1 MAAIASASSIMTVSV
16 ILVDDHP
23 LFRKGL
29 LHLLENRTDVS
40 VAAQFA
46 NSGSVR
52 EWLDQGG
59 HADVA
64 LLDRSL
70 GEENGLDLLPDLR
83 QHRIKTIMLTM
94 AEEDHEVR
102 DAMEKGVD
110 GYLLKSSEPDQIIQS
125 IIAVT
130 QGNSI
135 FPAQVLQK
143 IARGELGPSAASKL
157 SPRELEIVAYV
168 ARGLSN
174 RGIGDS
180 LGLSENTVRNHLR
193 SILEKLGFDNR
204 VQVATFALEHGLTRQ
219 WDAVAKDQNL

>member
-1 MAAIASASSIMTVSV
+1 MTVSV

-46 NSGSVR
+46 NAGGVR
-52 EWLDQGG
+52 EWLEQGG
-59 HADVA
+59 QADVA
-64 LLDRSL
+64 LLDRTL
-70 GEENGLDLLPDLR
+70 GEENGLDLVPDLQR
-83 QHRIKTIMLTM
+83 QRIKIIMLTM

-125 IIAVT
+125 IIAVS
-130 QGNSI
+130 QGNSV

-174 RGIGDS
+174 RGIGEA

-204 VQVATFALEHGLTRQ
+204 VQVATFAMEQGLTRPA
-219 WDAVAKDQNL
+219 DAVAKDQPL

>member
-1 MAAIASASSIMTVSV
+1 MTVSV

-46 NSGSVR
+46 NAGSVR
-52 EWLDQGG
+52 EWLAQGG

-64 LLDRSL
+64 LLDRAL
-70 GEENGLDLLPDLR
+70 GEENGLDLVPDLR
-83 QHRIKTIMLTM
+83 RHRIKTIMLTM

-135 FPAQVLQK
+135 FPAHVLQK

-174 RGIGDS
+174 RGIGES

-204 VQVATFALEHGLTRQ
+204 VQVATFALEHGLARPG
-219 WDAVAKDQNL
+219 DGVAKD

>member
-1 MAAIASASSIMTVSV
+1 MTVSV

-46 NSGSVR
+46 NAGSVR
-52 EWLDQGG
+52 EWLAQGG

-70 GEENGLDLLPDLR
+70 GEENGLDLVPDLQR
-83 QHRIKTIMLTM
+83 QRIKIVMLTM

-130 QGNSI
+130 QGNSV

-143 IARGELGPSAASKL
+143 IARGELMPSAASKL

-174 RGIGDS
+174 RGIGEA

-204 VQVATFALEHGLTRQ
+204 VQVATFAMEQGLTRPA
-219 WDAVAKDQNL
+219 DAVAKDQPI

>member
-1 MAAIASASSIMTVSV
+1 MPLSI

-29 LHLLENRTDVS
+29 LHLLENRPEITVS
-40 VAAQFA
+40 AQLANAAE
-46 NSGSVR
+46 VR
-52 EWLDQGG
+52 EWLNQGG
-59 HADVA
+59 QADVA
-64 LLDRSL
+64 LLDRTL
-70 GEENGLDLLPDLR
+70 GEVDGLELVPEL
-83 QHRIKTIMLTM
+83 HRRNIKVIMLTM
-94 AEEDHEVR
+94 AEEDHEIR

-125 IIAVT
+125 IVAVS

-143 IARGELGPSAASKL
+143 IARGELGPSIASRL
-157 SPRELEIVAYV
+157 SHRELEIVSYV

-174 RGIGDS
+174 RAIGDA

-193 SILEKLGFDNR
+193 SILEKLEFDNR
-204 VQVATFALEHGLTRQ
+204 VQVATFALEHGL
-219 WDAVAKDQNL
+219 AKRSDGS

>member
-1 MAAIASASSIMTVSV
+1 MSVSV

-46 NSGSVR
+46 NAGSVR
-52 EWLDQGG
+52 EWLAQGG

-70 GEENGLDLLPDLR
+70 GEENGLDLVPDLQR
-83 QHRIKTIMLTM
+83 QRIKIIMLTM

-135 FPAQVLQK
+135 FPAHVLQK
-143 IARGELGPSAASKL
+143 IARGELMPSAASKL

-174 RGIGDS
+174 RGIGES

-204 VQVATFALEHGLTRQ
+204 VQVATFALEQGLTRPG
-219 WDAVAKDQNL
+219 DVVAKDQSL

>member
-1 MAAIASASSIMTVSV
+1 MTVSV

-46 NSGSVR
+46 NAGSVR

-64 LLDRSL
+64 LLDRAL
-70 GEENGLDLLPDLR
+70 GEENGLDLVPDLR
-83 QHRIKTIMLTM
+83 RHRIKTIMLTM

-110 GYLLKSSEPDQIIQS
+110 GYLLKSSEPDQIVQS

-135 FPAQVLQK
+135 FPAHVLQK

-174 RGIGDS
+174 RGIGEA

-204 VQVATFALEHGLTRQ
+204 VQVATFALEHGLARPG
-219 WDAVAKDQNL
+219 DGVAKD

>member
-1 MAAIASASSIMTVSV
+1 MTVSV

-46 NSGSVR
+46 NAGGVR
-52 EWLDQGG
+52 EWLEQGG

-64 LLDRSL
+64 LLDRTL
-70 GEENGLDLLPDLR
+70 GEENGLDLVPDLQR
-83 QHRIKTIMLTM
+83 QRIKIIMLTM

-130 QGNSI
+130 QGNSV

-174 RGIGDS
+174 RGVGEA

-204 VQVATFALEHGLTRQ
+204 VQVATFALEQGLTRPV
-219 WDAVAKDQNL
+219 DVVAKDQPL

>member
-1 MAAIASASSIMTVSV
+1 MTVSV

-46 NSGSVR
+46 NAGSVR
-52 EWLDQGG
+52 EWLAQGG

-64 LLDRSL
+64 LLDRAL
-70 GEENGLDLLPDLR
+70 GEENGLDLVPDLR
-83 QHRIKTIMLTM
+83 RHRIKTIMLTM

-110 GYLLKSSEPDQIIQS
+110 GYLLKSSEPDQIVQS

-135 FPAQVLQK
+135 FPAHVLQK

-174 RGIGDS
+174 RGIGES

-204 VQVATFALEHGLTRQ
+204 VQVATFALEHGLARPG
-219 WDAVAKDQNL
+219 DGVAKD

>member
-1 MAAIASASSIMTVSV
+1 MTLSV

-29 LHLLENRTDVS
+29 LHLLENRTDVR

-46 NSGSVR
+46 DLGSVR
-52 EWLDQGG
+52 QWLAQGG
-59 HADVA
+59 RADVA
-64 LLDRSL
+64 LLDRTL
-70 GEENGLDLLPDLR
+70 GEENGLDLVPELQR
-83 QHRIKTIMLTM
+83 HRIKTLMLTM
-94 AEEDHEVR
+94 AEEDREVR

-135 FPAQVLQK
+135 FPAHVLQK
-143 IARGELGPSAASKL
+143 IARGELGPGAIGKL
-157 SPRELEIVAYV
+157 SPRELEIVSYV

-174 RGIGDS
+174 RGIGKV

-204 VQVATFALEHGLTRQ
+204 VQVATFALEQGIARPGDGVT
-219 WDAVAKDQNL
+219 KDHPL

>member
-1 MAAIASASSIMTVSV
+1 MTVSV

-46 NSGSVR
+46 NAGSVR
-52 EWLDQGG
+52 EWLAQGG

-70 GEENGLDLLPDLR
+70 GEENGLDLVPDLQR
-83 QHRIKTIMLTM
+83 QRIKIVMLTM

-130 QGNSI
+130 QGNSV

-143 IARGELGPSAASKL
+143 IARGELMPSAASKL

-174 RGIGDS
+174 RGIGEA

-204 VQVATFALEHGLTRQ
+204 VQVATFAMEQGLTRPV
-219 WDAVAKDQNL
+219 DAVAKDQPI

>member
-1 MAAIASASSIMTVSV
+1 MPLSV

-29 LHLLENRTDVS
+29 LHLLENRPEISVS
-40 VAAQFA
+40 AQFA
-46 NSGSVR
+46 NAAEVR
-52 EWLDQGG
+52 AWLQQGG

-64 LLDRSL
+64 LLDRTL
-70 GEENGLDLLPDLR
+70 GEVDGLDLVPELHQR
-83 QHRIKTIMLTM
+83 KIKIIMLTM
-94 AEEDHEVR
+94 AEEDHEIR

-125 IIAVT
+125 ILAVS

-135 FPAQVLQK
+135 FPARILQK
-143 IARGELGPSAASKL
+143 IARGELGPSIASRL
-157 SPRELEIVAYV
+157 SQRELEIVSYV

-174 RGIGDS
+174 RAIGDT

-193 SILEKLGFDNR
+193 SILEKLEFDNR
-204 VQVATFALEHGLTRQ
+204 VQVATFALEHGL
-219 WDAVAKDQNL
+219 AKRTDGS